1 MNHLLAIATAAL
13 LTAAPSQARVGESQK
28 EITERFGEGK
38 KADAQ
43 RLPGTESFIYDKNDF
58 NVEVVMYEGKS
69 IMEIYVH
76 RKGTNEEV
84 IKDLLKVNTPTG
96 TSWRFDRKESKWQ
109 RDGKPKLSAYRWPGH
124 PDFFCIKDVEVCATV
139 EKKNKP
145 SANGL

>member
-1 MNHLLAIATAAL
+1 MKPFFAFVAAAL
-13 LTAAPSQARVGESQK
+13 LTTGPSHARVGETQK
-28 EITERFGEGK
+28 EISERFGEGK
-38 KADAQ
+38 KADVQ
-43 RLPGTESFIYDKNDF
+43 RLPGAETIAFEKNDF
-58 NVEVVMYEGKS
+58 YVEVVMYEGKS
-69 IMEIYVH
+69 IMEIYAH
-76 RKGTNEEV
+76 RKGTTEEV

-124 PDFFCIKDVEVCATV
+124 PDFFCIKDVEVCASV